1 MKEEVS
7 LFQEISTNAWP
18 AMNLSFLNGWIVRLG
33 DGYTRRAN
41 SVLPLRYSGKN
52 IDEDIKV
59 IEELYKKN
67 NLPSVFQ
74 IPDYCEPND
83 LKKILLKLNY
93 QEIDESILMALEIS
107 KLKEIPINDSFSF
120 TLEIN
125 FSEKFFSNFGRL
137 TNRPSSLVLKNLNI
151 IKRILFNKAFAIAYR
166 EDEIVGLC
174 LGVLEREYI
183 GIYDMIVSSNYRRQG
198 IGQALLNK
206 LILWGKNNGAK
217 TIYLQVQ
224 GDNSGAIA
232 LYKKIGL
239 TDRYHYRYLVKK
251 FE

>member
-1 MKEEVS
+1 MKEEVT

-18 AMNLSFLNGWIVRLG
+18 AMNLSFLNGWIIRLG

-52 IDEDIKV
+52 IDKDIKV
-59 IEELYKKN
+59 VEDFYKKY

-74 IPDYCEPND
+74 IPDYCEPNN
-83 LKKILLKLNY
+83 LKKILLKLDY
-93 QEIDESILMALEIS
+93 QEIDESILMASEIS
-107 KLKEIPINDSFSF
+107 ILKEIPINDLFSY
-120 TLEIN
+120 TLEID

-137 TNRPSSLVLKNLNI
+137 TNRSSSLILKNQNI
-151 IKRILFNKAFAIAYR
+151 IKRILFSKAFAIACKQN
-166 EDEIVGLC
+166 EVIGLC
-174 LGVLEREYI
+174 LGVLEREHI
-183 GIYDMIVSSNYRRQG
+183 GIYDMFVSPEYRRQG
-198 IGQALLNK
+198 IGKALLNE
-206 LILWGKNNGAK
+206 LILWGKNNGA
-217 TIYLQVQ
+217 TTAYLQVQ